1 MSVNAPLDEGLER
14 VWRHAVPYLGVRDNL
29 RHTRYCCHFARTLLA
44 LHPEAR
50 AEVVMPAIVLHDVGW
65 STVPEDTL
73 MLAFGP
79 RARHPELLRQHEAEG
94 ARIASDI
101 LSLCGYPADLITAVT
116 AIVDGHDTHEGARSI
131 EDAIVRDADKLWRY
145 TPFGLETVRG
155 WFGHSAEEQIALLA
169 EWQGRRFFTAAGRT
183 MAAGLLAGLTAAAD
197 AVGATSPSSASERIV
212 IPPDWAPGRTLRDL
226 AARQRIII
234 FVGLPGVGKSL
245 LVQQLALMAQ
255 AEGRH
260 VHLLQWDVTRA
271 AFERPEILARFPEVD
286 GVTHAAIRQGVGA
299 WARHAVHA
307 WQARY
312 SGDEHLLIVEA
323 ALIGNRLRELTIARP
338 DAVEPLLS
346 GPRTTVV
353 LPVPTAP
360 IRRAIEAARV
370 RSIANPRHV
379 RESADAPPD
388 LMRGLWRD
396 VFREA
401 HRLGLT
407 ADETETYSA
416 DVYRTVYERW
426 LGDRRVETLV
436 IDRMLDAGG
445 SVYELEG
452 IVSELVATPDEVAD
466 IMSRSDVV
474 SAVAT

>member
-1 MSVNAPLDEGLER
+1 VNVNAPLDEGLER

-50 AEVVMPAIVLHDVGW
+50 AEVVMPAMVLHDVGW
-65 STVPEDTL
+65 STVPEDKL

-79 RARHPELLRQHEAEG
+79 RGRHPELLRQHEVEG
-94 ARIASDI
+94 ARIASEI
-101 LSLCGYPADLITAVT
+101 LSLCGYPGDLIADVT
-116 AIVDGHDTHEGARSI
+116 AIVDGHDTHEGARSM

-155 WFGHSAEEQIALLA
+155 WFGHSEEEQIALLA
-169 EWQGRRFFTAAGRT
+169 DWRERRFFTDAGRT

-197 AVGATSPSSASERIV
+197 AVGTTSPSAASERIV
-212 IPPDWAPGRTLRDL
+212 IPSDWQPGRTLRQL
-226 AARQRIII
+226 AAQQRIII
-234 FVGLPGVGKSL
+234 LVGLPGVGKSL

-271 AFERPEILARFPEVD
+271 AFERPEILARFPEVN
-286 GVTHAAIRQGVGA
+286 GVTHAAIRQGVGT
-299 WARHAVHA
+299 WARRAVQIWHDE
-307 WQARY
+307 Y
-312 SGDEHLLIVEA
+312 SGDDHLLIVEA

-353 LPVPTAP
+353 LPVPTAA
-360 IRRAIEAARV
+360 IRRTIEAARV

-388 LMRGLWRD
+388 LMRGLWRE

-407 ADETETYSA
+407 AEQTEDYNA

-445 SVYELEG
+445 SVYELAG
-452 IVSELVATPDEVAD
+452 IVSELVATPDEVAG
-466 IMSRSDVV
+466 IMSRPDVV
-474 SAVAT
+474 SAVET